1 MYIQPRYY
9 SVSKNNSQRWVA
21 LSLNPHPSEEASDQL
36 CPVDPYLKS
45 RRSPNLQM
53 SLATLPL
60 TSWGHFTPDGRG
72 THTVPYQGGPASGW
86 HAGFVARGA
95 CCPSVATLLGL
106 RLSGALPRHRGA
118 GGGGGTRPGR
128 GGEGLHRWKDR
139 QRETRN
145 LWLRA
150 IWE

>member
-9 SVSKNNSQRWVA
+9 SVSKNNSQCWVA
-21 LSLNPHPSEEASDQL
+21 LSPNPHPSEEASDQL
-36 CPVDPYLKS
+36 CPVDPYLRS

-86 HAGFVARGA
+86 HGELVSWPTGLAAH
-95 CCPSVATLLGL
+95 PSRHCWGCGSLG
-106 RLSGALPRHRGA
+106 RSHDTEAPV
-118 GGGGGTRPGR
+118 GGGRALGEVEKASTGERTGNGRPGTC
-128 GGEGLHRWKDR
+128 G
-139 QRETRN
+139 
-145 LWLRA
+145 
-150 IWE
+150 